1 MNSNG
6 STLKDESFSDA
17 RSSLCARLGTGTSDS
32 LFTDELMKALRE
44 RPTRRFINLYTSDPN
59 DTQQIDAGTLD
70 WTIISSGK
78 KYHLNF
84 SELGKNSAALSY
96 SINRE
101 YSAKPLRDEELGRL
115 GQFLHWAT
123 SHLLSSYS
131 AGYTYEL
138 FYTHKTFF
146 SGLESFTAKSCIE
159 RLFNFENRP
168 GYFPWKRIIGL
179 CCEFSLPGF
188 SVDDLIDLES
198 MAPPF
203 TRDLWQSYYD
213 LEIKLK
219 PAVLRFLEMGIGRDI
234 GKIQSLTTEDL
245 RGFSITILC
254 LESGMRPAQLFKL
267 KEEDFKNRHNRY
279 FSISIPPA
287 KQAKRVDKA
296 PFELDLSPEA
306 GTIIQALIDRCR
318 PDLANGQLLRFPDG
332 SLAMAK
338 SFDKAL
344 NSRLRAWAARNF
356 VGPMPET
363 AELKDFLRHLPHLT
377 AYDFRHHVGHSL
389 AMSGAS
395 ADQIARVLGH
405 SSTVAARHY
414 IAATPEL
421 AVIKQKALGE
431 NAAYQEMMG
440 MILTGE
446 IGEESDWRGRKVAGM
461 VDNRLFT
468 GIGGCSS
475 SSCDFEPVR
484 SCYGCSDFNPFLDG
498 DHAGVRD
505 ALKTEAASQLA
516 ISDAA
521 GQTHRSPAVLQL
533 EGVIAEVQVVINHC
547 KHRKGC
553 Q

>member
-1 MNSNG
+1 MAYGNNTDYR
-6 STLKDESFSDA
+6 TLSRE
-17 RSSLCARLGTGTSDS
+17 RVLSSLEAGLQASKRI
-32 LFTDELMKALRE
+32 FTHEFTAAISGLC
-44 RPTRRFINLYTSDPN
+44 TRRFISLYATDQN
-59 DTQQIDAGTLD
+59 DTQVLDTSAEIWKVVSGGTHYSLD
-70 WTIISSGK
+70 FERLYQPVGR
-78 KYHLNF
+78 
-84 SELGKNSAALSY
+84 SELLHADEFVQFIKWASA
-96 SINRE
+96 R
-101 YSAKPLRDEELGRL
+101 
-115 GQFLHWAT
+115 F
-123 SHLLSSYS
+123 LSSYS
-131 AGYTYEL
+131 AGYTYKMVLAAKELVRNISSFETGSCLSYLRSAGDREL
-138 FYTHKTFF
+138 FYPLK
-146 SGLESFTAKSCIE
+146 
-159 RLFNFENRP
+159 RL
-168 GYFPWKRIIGL
+168 IAL
-179 CCEFSLPGF
+179 CCEYDLPGF
-188 SVDDLIDLES
+188 SVDDLYLLDELS
-198 MAPPF
+198 PPVGP
-203 TRDLWQSYYD
+203 DYWQAYYD

-219 PAVLRFLEMGIGRDI
+219 PAILRFVEMGIGRDI
-234 GKIQSLTTEDL
+234 NRLGLMSTSDLLGLASLV
-245 RGFSITILC
+245 LC
-254 LESGMRPAQLFKL
+254 LETGMRPTQLYKL
-267 KEEDFKNRHNRY
+267 KEEDFRNRDFRY
-279 FSISIPPA
+279 FSITVPAA
-287 KQAKRVDKA
+287 KQAKRVA
-296 PFELDLSPEA
+296 RVPFELDLSPEA
-306 GTIIQALIDRCR
+306 GSIIAELLNRSR
-318 PDLANGQLLRFPDG
+318 PDLANGQLLRRVDG
-332 SLAMAK
+332 DISLATT
-338 SFDKAL
+338 FDGL
-344 NSRLRAWAARNF
+344 INSRLRAWAARNF
-356 VGPMPET
+356 VGPMPEN

-505 ALKTEAASQLA
+505 ALKAEAASQLA

-521 GQTHRSPAVLQL
+521 GQTHRNPAVLQL

>member
-1 MNSNG
+1 MNQSEPSQLGKRNKLTNTG
-6 STLKDESFSDA
+6 GNKLTDSAEISGPLFS
-17 RSSLCARLGTGTSDS
+17 RE
-32 LFTDELMKALRE
+32 FMNALHQ
-44 RPTRRFINLYTSDPN
+44 RPYRRFISLYTSDPN
-59 DTQQIDAGTLD
+59 DTKQVDSAMDRWSVVSAGGEYVFD
-70 WTIISSGK
+70 FQAMVGK
-78 KYHLNF
+78 K
-84 SELGKNSAALSY
+84 SEKSVALSG
-96 SINRE
+96 NE
-101 YSAKPLRDEELGRL
+101 RL
-115 GQFLHWAT
+115 ATANDRFKFLKWAT
-123 SHLLSSYS
+123 SSFLGSYS
-131 AGYTYEL
+131 VSYASDLVSTQNLFLSEL
-138 FYTHKTFF
+138 EFF
-146 SGLESFTAKSCIE
+146 DSKSCIE
-159 RLFNFENRP
+159 RLKRFNQRSGF
-168 GYFPWKRIIGL
+168 FAWKRLIAL
-179 CCEFSLPGF
+179 CCEQDLPGF
-188 SVDDLIDLES
+188 SPYDLYDLEPIIP
-198 MAPPF
+198 ANTP
-203 TRDLWQSYYD
+203 DYWQAYYD
-213 LEIKLK
+213 LEVKLK
-219 PAVLRFLEMGIGRDI
+219 PAVLRFVEMGIARDLSQI
-234 GKIQSLTTEDL
+234 SALSTSDL
-245 RGFSITILC
+245 RYLATLILC
-254 LESGMRPAQLFKL
+254 LEGGMRPAQLFKL
-267 KEEDFKNRHNRY
+267 KEEDFKNWDNRY

-332 SLAMAK
+332 SVAMAK

-505 ALKTEAASQLA
+505 ALKAEAASQLA

-521 GQTHRSPAVLQL
+521 GQTHRNPAVLQL

>member
-1 MNSNG
+1 MKVSVKPGRNS
-6 STLKDESFSDA
+6 EP
-17 RSSLCARLGTGTSDS
+17 TSAQS
-32 LFTDELMKALRE
+32 ASEGWTVPGELLSEDLVQAISQ
-44 RPTRRFINLYTSDPN
+44 RPMRRFIPLFAPDPN
-59 DTQQIDAGTLD
+59 DTQYLDTSEQSWALRLSGNNFVFDFERYAEKAAKTAGDERFLADRTVAI
-70 WTIISSGK
+70 T
-78 KYHLNF
+78 HLLRWAAGRF
-84 SELGKNSAALSY
+84 LGSY
-96 SINRE
+96 SPAYAFRLLE
-101 YSAKPLRDEELGRL
+101 YCSVMFTG
-115 GQFLHWAT
+115 
-123 SHLLSSYS
+123 LSVFDS
-131 AGYTYEL
+131 
-138 FYTHKTFF
+138 KN
-146 SGLESFTAKSCIE
+146 CIE
-159 RLFNFENRP
+159 RLKKLKERDA
-168 GYFPWKRIIGL
+168 YFPWKRLIAL
-179 CCEFSLPGF
+179 CCENELPGF
-188 SVDDLIDLES
+188 SSDDLFDLE
-198 MAPPF
+198 ALQPLTP
-203 TRDLWQSYYD
+203 REEWQAYYD
-213 LEIKLK
+213 LELKLK
-219 PAVLRFLEMGIGRDI
+219 PAVIRFIEMGVGRDLAI
-234 GKIQSLTTEDL
+234 LHDRTTSEL
-245 RGFSITILC
+245 RGLATLVLC
-254 LESGMRPAQLFKL
+254 LEGGMRPAQLFKL
-267 KEEDFKNRHNRY
+267 KEEDFKNLHNRY

-446 IGEESDWRGRKVAGM
+446 IGEESNWRGRKVAGM

-505 ALKTEAASQLA
+505 ALKAEAASQLA

-521 GQTHRSPAVLQL
+521 GQTHRNPAVLQL
-533 EGVIAEVQVVINHC
+533 EGVIAEVQMVINHC